1 MVQRANGSGI
11 LKATGVLMILGGVL
25 VMFFSILATIGIA
38 ALDMYTYGEVNL
50 INLKLVYVSSAFAFF
65 CGLIELITGIIG
77 VMNANKPEKATTCV
91 VWGVIFTVL
100 CIIGNVLFIV
110 SGLSF
115 NLVWFGVGLVLPI
128 VFIIGG
134 LKNRES

>member
-38 ALDMYTYGEVNL
+38 ALDMYTYGEE
-50 INLKLVYVSSAFAFF
+50 NLKLFYVSLAFAFF
-65 CGLIELITGIIG
+65 CGSIELITGIIG

-91 VWGVIFTVL
+91 VWGVIFTML
-100 CIIGNVLFIV
+100 CIIGNVLFV
-110 SGLSF
+110 VCGLSF
-115 NLVWFGVGLVLPI
+115 FNLVRFRFDTADSVHH
-128 VFIIGG
+128 
-134 LKNRES
+134 RRT

>member
-38 ALDMYTYGEVNL
+38 ALDTYTYGEE
-50 INLKLVYVSSAFAFF
+50 NLKLVYVSLAFAFF
-65 CGLIELITGIIG
+65 CGSIELITGIIG

-91 VWGVIFTVL
+91 VWGVIFTML
-100 CIIGNVLFIV
+100 CIIGNVLFV
-110 SGLSF
+110 VCGLSF
-115 NLVWFGVGLVLPI
+115 NLIWFGSGLILPI

-134 LKNRES
+134 LKNREF

>member
-38 ALDMYTYGEVNL
+38 ALDMYTYGEE
-50 INLKLVYVSSAFAFF
+50 NLKLVYVSLAFAFF
-65 CGLIELITGIIG
+65 CGSIELITGIIG

-91 VWGVIFTVL
+91 VWGVIFTML
-100 CIIGNVLFIV
+100 CIIGNVLFV
-110 SGLSF
+110 VCGLSF
-115 NLVWFGVGLVLPI
+115 NLIWFGSGLILPI

>member
-38 ALDMYTYGEVNL
+38 ALDMYTYVEVNL
-50 INLKLVYVSSAFAFF
+50 KLFYVSSAFAFF

-91 VWGVIFTVL
+91 VWGVIFTML
-100 CIIGNVLFIV
+100 CIIANVLFV
-110 SGLSF
+110 VCGFSF
-115 NLVWFGVGLVLPI
+115 NLIWFGAGLILPI

-134 LKNRES
+134 LKNREV

>member
-50 INLKLVYVSSAFAFF
+50 KLVYVSSAFAFF

-91 VWGVIFTVL
+91 VWGVIFTML
-100 CIIGNVLFIV
+100 CIIGNVLFV
-110 SGLSF
+110 VCGFSF
-115 NLVWFGVGLVLPI
+115 ILIWFGAGLILPI

>member
-38 ALDMYTYGEVNL
+38 ALDMYTYGEE
-50 INLKLVYVSSAFAFF
+50 NLKLFYVSLAFAFF

-91 VWGVIFTVL
+91 VWGVIFTML
-100 CIIGNVLFIV
+100 CIIGNVLFV
-110 SGLSF
+110 VCGLSF
-115 NLVWFGVGLVLPI
+115 NLIWFGSGLILPI